1 MRDAR
6 AARLA
11 DIPRTA
17 GPPGDV
23 RQQFAHA
30 LLFTGHMIDSADR
43 KEARFPAR
51 AERRGR
57 AAIHAAI
64 EGLEWRQAGAT
75 VGLAGGAS
83 GGDLLFHECCEGLG
97 IPTRV
102 LLAMPA
108 DEFEAI

>member
-1 MRDAR
+1 MRNTKAVR
-6 AARLA
+6 QG

-23 RQQFAHA
+23 REQFAHA

-51 AERRGR
+51 AERRAR
-57 AAIHAAI
+57 ASIHAAI
-64 EGLEWRQAGAT
+64 KHLEWRQAGST

-83 GGDLLFHECCEGLG
+83 GGDLLFHECCEELG

-102 LLAMPA
+102 LLALA
-108 DEFEAI
+108 EDE